1 MSDVPGSEILPDDQA
16 RVFLSYSRKDRE
28 RAQRIADVLRERHF
42 GVFRDTDDILPT
54 EEWRERLKQLIEE
67 ADTIVFLLSP
77 HSVQSEVCAWE
88 IELAAS
94 LNKRIAPIVI
104 DEVDTALIPPLLARL
119 NFIFC
124 TERDRFVDAV
134 DSLVM
139 ALNTDIDWIR
149 EHTRLAGLAQR
160 WDRASRPDR
169 LLLRGQDIADAEAW
183 RDSKP
188 PEAPDVTPIQAAFV
202 ARSRHAAGQ
211 RQRRWIA
218 GAMGV
223 AAATLALAVFAWV
236 QSQNARAQR
245 EIAEEQRSVA
255 EEQRSEAEEQRA
267 VAEEQR
273 DVAEQRRLDVL
284 ERAMASYLRAGDRR
298 QAVAAWIEA
307 TAERPEDSPERR
319 MLRSLLAGL
328 VPVAE
333 APIDAAPGEPFR
345 LNGTLHLVLQDGSI
359 STVPGFPASS
369 YETVGPSVALLTSTG
384 GVRLYDSADGAV
396 LDERYPEAQIFHPCF
411 VDRGRPD
418 EVRVFNAW
426 AYGYSACGY
435 RVAETSI
442 TVTTV
447 GEQINHMVCT
457 DDAVAFGAAPNRMFE
472 INDFDYLC
480 LPPGTPA
487 GDLSEIFPGVD
498 DLAPPKPLPSYSFP
512 EVANEQ
518 DLWQAPDTDHLA
530 ALMRKRIVSQYRIP
544 PGLLDYFAVF
554 AFGDMD
560 DPAPYILP
568 EIWDDGDFVAIE
580 SLTSWGGTGG
590 EAHMVCIGDPAA
602 ALECSDIFS
611 MSGFAGLEAAPGRDQ
626 VLIYGRDLEGSGDD
640 VSPHNMLVLHADGR
654 LEGMPAMKSFG
665 AIFDLDLAGN
675 EEALMALSEVGIVTL
690 SLAGPEPVVE
700 QQLIAPRDAMAIA
713 WLADGSMAV
722 LDAEGGLHLGRPDG
736 PLTRI
741 ATQLGTMAEDERYL
755 NSNSAWLVESEDG
768 GLFAAGIGDRFQLFS
783 VALGAPLSD
792 VVVLDDSQLAWID
805 QIEPRLIWGEDGSIT
820 LDYMGRRYLRSGPD
834 PDATTADFMDP
845 EAPIRQLEAALSEN

>member
-1 MSDVPGSEILPDDQA
+1 MSDVPGNEILPDDQA
-16 RVFLSYSRKDRE
+16 RVFLSYSRRDRDG
-28 RAQRIADVLRERHF
+28 AQRIADVLRERHF

-54 EEWRERLKQLIEE
+54 EEWRERLQQLIEE

-77 HSVQSEVCAWE
+77 HSVASEVCAWE

-104 DEVDTALIPPLLARL
+104 EEVDTAQIPPLLARL

-124 TERDRFVDAV
+124 TERDRFTDAV

-188 PEAPDVTPIQAAFV
+188 SEAPDVSPLQAAFV

-211 RQRRWIA
+211 RQRRWIT
-218 GAMGV
+218 GALAV

-236 QSQNARAQR
+236 QSQNAKAQR

-255 EEQRSEAEEQRA
+255 EEQRTEAERQRA

-284 ERAMASYLRAGDRR
+284 ERATASYLRAGDRR
-298 QAVAAWIEA
+298 QAVSAWLEA
-307 TAERPEDSPERR
+307 TAESSENSPERR

-328 VPVAE
+328 VPVADT
-333 APIDAAPGEPFR
+333 PIDAGPGEPFR
-345 LNGTLHLVLQDGSI
+345 LNGTLHLVLEDGSI
-359 STVPGFPASS
+359 STLPGFPASA
-369 YETVGPSVALLTSTG
+369 YETVGTSVALLTSTG
-384 GVRLYDSADGAV
+384 GVRLYDGADGAV
-396 LDERYPEAQIFHPCF
+396 LAERYPEAQIFHPCF
-411 VDRGRPD
+411 VDRGRAA
-418 EVRVFNAW
+418 EIRVFNTW

-435 RVAETSI
+435 RVAETPI
-442 TVTTV
+442 TPTAV

-457 DDAVAFGAAPNRMFE
+457 DDAVAFSAAPERMFE
-472 INDFDYLC
+472 INDFDPLC

-487 GDLSEIFPGVD
+487 GDLSEFFPGVD
-498 DLAPPKPLPSYSFP
+498 GLAPPTPLPSYTFP
-512 EVANEQ
+512 DVADEEQ
-518 DLWQAPDTDHLA
+518 LWQGPDTEHLG
-530 ALMRKRIVSQYRIP
+530 ALMRKRVASRYGVSPDR
-544 PGLLDYFAVF
+544 LDYFAVF
-554 AFGDMD
+554 AYGDMEE
-560 DPAPYILP
+560 PAPYILP

-590 EAHMVCIGDPAA
+590 EAHVVCLGNRAST
-602 ALECSDIFS
+602 LECSDIFS
-611 MSGFAGLEAAPGRDQ
+611 MSGFAGLEPAPGRDQ
-626 VLIYGRDLEGSGDD
+626 ILIFGRDMEGSDEE
-640 VSPHNMLVLHADGR
+640 VTPHNLLVLHADGK

-665 AIFDLDLAGN
+665 AIFDLDLAGD
-675 EEALMALSEVGIVTL
+675 EEALIALTEVGIVTL
-690 SLAGPEPVVE
+690 SLDGPEPVVE
-700 QQLIAPRDAMAIA
+700 QQLIAPQDAMAIA
-713 WLADGSMAV
+713 WFADGSMAV
-722 LDAEGGLHLGRPDG
+722 LDAEGGLHLGKPDG

-741 ATQLGTMAEDERYL
+741 ATQLGSMTEDERYL
-755 NSNSAWLVESEDG
+755 NSNSAWIVESEDG
-768 GLFAAGIGDRFQLFS
+768 GLFAAGIGARFQLFS
-783 VALGAPLSD
+783 VALGAPVSD
-792 VVVLDDSQLAWID
+792 AVVLDDSQLAWID
-805 QIEPRLIWGEDGSIT
+805 QIEPRLIWDEDGSIT
-820 LDYMGRRYLRSGPD
+820 LDYMGRRYVRTGPD

-845 EAPIRQLEAALSEN
+845 EAPIRHLEAKLGEG